1 MSIEVVCDIIKDVRK
16 HKARYFKY
24 CPYCGIRLSYTF
36 DEKIRPYCERC
47 GFRNFMN
54 PTVGVAVVALED
66 NRILLGKRNRDPYR
80 GRWCIPCGHVEIG
93 EDIREAAIREFEE
106 ETGLLVAILEVIDVF
121 SNWHNP
127 ENLTVG
133 VWFHG
138 KIVGGTLKAGSDL
151 DEVAF
156 FKLSDVDKIDMAFPT
171 DIAIIE
177 KIKQKPGGW
186 R

>member
-1 MSIEVVCDIIKDVRK
+1 
-16 HKARYFKY
+16 
-24 CPYCGIRLSYTF
+24 
-36 DEKIRPYCERC
+36 
-47 GFRNFMN
+47 
-54 PTVGVAVVALED
+54 
-66 NRILLGKRNRDPYR
+66 
-80 GRWCIPCGHVEIG
+80 
-93 EDIREAAIREFEE
+93 
-106 ETGLLVAILEVIDVF
+106 DVF

-177 KIKQKPGGW
+177 KIKQKAGGW